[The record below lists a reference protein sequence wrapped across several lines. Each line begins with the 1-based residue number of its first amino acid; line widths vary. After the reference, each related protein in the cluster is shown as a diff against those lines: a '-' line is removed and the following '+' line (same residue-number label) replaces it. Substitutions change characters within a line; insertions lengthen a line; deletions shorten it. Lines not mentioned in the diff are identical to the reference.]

1 MTNPQK
7 GIWSFYN
14 SRHDQSIMG
23 IDPMNNISN
32 NNKNTLCSYI
42 ISTLPLNKK
51 GILQQHQARE
61 RGQHHQQHQVGE
73 RTASSI
79 SSWNND
85 WRIYK
90 SSEVFFI
97 GSIVILKGMQSSSAS
112 ICISIKLIHHHHHHS
127 HCFKNRQTGT
137 GTSRFDWLEGGPV
150 RTGRKTDPDGRF
162 MTKPAGSIINQP
174 IRFSFSQGRPWMQKF
189 NIFLFF

>member
-14 SRHDQSIMG
+14 SRHDQSTMG

-73 RTASSI
+73 RTTSSI
-79 SSWNND
+79 SSWNTD

-97 GSIVILKGMQSSSAS
+97 GNIVILKGMQSSSAS
-112 ICISIKLIHHHHHHS
+112 ICISIKLIHHHHSTRLAHHHNTRLALRHSCQGWKHSVSS
-127 HCFKNRQTGT
+127 HLALRHNSQ
-137 GTSRFDWLEGGPV
+137 
-150 RTGRKTDPDGRF
+150 
-162 MTKPAGSIINQP
+162 AGSKILVLLYVTTIKLEA
-174 IRFSFSQGRPWMQKF
+174 GY
-189 NIFLFF
+189 

>member
-1 MTNPQK
+1 
-7 GIWSFYN
+7 
-14 SRHDQSIMG
+14 MG

-51 GILQQHQARE
+51 GILQQHHARE

-79 SSWNND
+79 SSWNTD

-90 SSEVFFI
+90 SLEVFFI
-97 GSIVILKGMQSSSAS
+97 AAS
-112 ICISIKLIHHHHHHS
+112 
-127 HCFKNRQTGT
+127 
-137 GTSRFDWLEGGPV
+137 
-150 RTGRKTDPDGRF
+150 
-162 MTKPAGSIINQP
+162 
-174 IRFSFSQGRPWMQKF
+174 SFSKECNHHLHQYV
-189 NIFLFF
+189 LV

>member
-1 MTNPQK
+1 MHHSLSFFSNYNSGTCLSNEQVSCVCKWGSSLLIYIRLTCMKCLFTGRADFSNWVVITTFIIFRASWYILGPTSSFAFYNYIMTNPQK
-7 GIWSFYN
+7 GIWSLYN
-14 SRHDQSIMG
+14 SRHDQSTMG

-79 SSWNND
+79 SSWN
-85 WRIYK
+85 
-90 SSEVFFI
+90 
-97 GSIVILKGMQSSSAS
+97 
-112 ICISIKLIHHHHHHS
+112 
-127 HCFKNRQTGT
+127 
-137 GTSRFDWLEGGPV
+137 
-150 RTGRKTDPDGRF
+150 TD
-162 MTKPAGSIINQP
+162 
-174 IRFSFSQGRPWMQKF
+174 
-189 NIFLFF
+189 

>member
-1 MTNPQK
+1 MGTTSSFAFYNYIMTNPQK

-14 SRHDQSIMG
+14 SRHDQSTMG
-23 IDPMNNISN
+23 IDSMNNISN

-73 RTASSI
+73 RITSSI
-79 SSWNND
+79 SSWNTD

-90 SSEVFFI
+90 SSEFFFI
-97 GSIVILKGMQSSSAS
+97 DNIVILKGMQSSSAS
-112 ICISIKLIHHHHHHS
+112 ICISIKLIHHHHHNTRLTH
-127 HCFKNRQTGT
+127 HNTGLPLCHNCQYGSSVLVFLYVT
-137 GTSRFDWLEGGPV
+137 TIKLEA
-150 RTGRKTDPDGRF
+150 RY
-162 MTKPAGSIINQP
+162 
-174 IRFSFSQGRPWMQKF
+174 
-189 NIFLFF
+189 